1 MSKRTTFTTI
11 SPLPADIGRQ
21 PVLDFLH
28 SHEGMIDLNPL
39 VIERHPLSEPPPH
52 CPDEERECTWWSM
65 TDKITYSEY
74 TKYEAFL
81 VPWFLSSSLLSLLP
95 ICPDYT

>member
-21 PVLDFLH
+21 AVLDFLH

-52 CPDEERECTWWSM
+52 CPDEERECVWWSM
-65 TDKITYSEY
+65 TDKITYSKLVWSY
-74 TKYEAFL
+74 FSYPFL
-81 VPWFLSSSLLSLLP
+81 FFSHWGWDLLSS
-95 ICPDYT
+95 